1 MGKVDARE
9 LAQAGFRYLGR
20 SYSDMDCQGFV
31 ERCLA
36 DCGNHTDLGGSNSW
50 FRECLK
56 NGWVGTPEDCRKE
69 FGNVPVGAFLFIL
82 EAVSSGTPAKFRN
95 DGIGDAT
102 HMGIVTGN
110 DKGAIHSSKSRGGV
124 CESEFHGKTVK
135 NGGWNRVGL
144 WMTEVDYHV
153 DAGQSGSDSGLSHGG
168 TSGGASD
175 DSGLSGGSSGG
186 TGGGSSD
193 SGTSGGTGGT
203 LSDEPPELCRV
214 SVPDGTNVIS
224 RKGPG
229 KHYGMSLAG
238 RIPNG
243 ATVEII
249 KRVDKSV
256 GEWCRIKWTDSKH
269 ATWYCWVAG
278 EFLEP
283 INNTEES
290 GAEWTNESEQGK
302 TETPLC
308 TVHIPGLTEC
318 QVNALMALYPGSW
331 RSS

>member
-20 SYSDMDCQGFV
+20 SYSEMDCQGFV

-144 WMTEVDYHV
+144 WLKEVDYHL
-153 DAGQSGSDSGLSHGG
+153 STDSGLSDGSDGG
-168 TSGGASD
+168 
-175 DSGLSGGSSGG
+175 SGLSGYRNSS
-186 TGGGSSD
+186 
-193 SGTSGGTGGT
+193 
-203 LSDEPPELCRV
+203 EVQPELCRV

-229 KHYGMSLAG
+229 KYYGMSLAG

-243 ATVEII
+243 AMVEIMN
-249 KRVDKSV
+249 RVDKSA

-278 EFLEP
+278 EYLKP
-283 INNTEES
+283 MDSKEES
-290 GAEWTNESEQGK
+290 GEEWTNESEQGQV
-302 TETPLC
+302 ETPLC
-308 TVHIPGLTEC
+308 TVHIPGLTGC
-318 QVNALMALYPGSW
+318 QANALMALYPGSW
-331 RSS
+331 RS